1 MHRTDEEQAINNL
14 EQQLIRLDNLF
25 AGQQRA
31 FRQQRAPELKHRLV
45 ALSRLQELIKCNSD
59 DLAAAVSE
67 DFGNRST
74 FETRLLELFTC
85 SDGIRHNLRHLA
97 AWMRPER
104 RKTSLWFQPA
114 KNRILHQPLGVIG
127 IVVPFNYPLYL
138 AIAPLTAALAA
149 GNRALI
155 KMSEFTPS
163 TAALLTRLLSE
174 AFSEEEVA
182 VISGPAAVAE
192 AFTSLPFDH
201 LFFTGS
207 IPVGKK
213 VMAAAS
219 RNLTPVTLELGGKSP
234 AIIGPDADWSLAVK
248 RIMIGKLWNAGQTC
262 VAPDYLLLPAGEE
275 QRFIEAAQK
284 ATRRFYPTISG
295 NPDYSAIITPRHY
308 QRLQALLADS
318 EAQGAQLHPLHPE
331 QPQAAEQGRQL
342 PPMLLQGTT
351 AEMRISQEEIFGP
364 LLPLIPYRTLDEA
377 LNYINDRPRPLAL
390 YYFGRDRELTRRVL
404 ENTHSGGAAINNTLL
419 HVAQE
424 DMPFGGIGPSGM
436 GHYHGREG
444 FETFSKK
451 KSVMYDSKFSTV
463 PQLYPP
469 YGKRAK
475 LLLKWM
481 MRGK

>member
-1 MHRTDEEQAINNL
+1 M
-14 EQQLIRLDNLF
+14 
-25 AGQQRA
+25 
-31 FRQQRAPELKHRLV
+31 
-45 ALSRLQELIKCNSD
+45 
-59 DLAAAVSE
+59 
-67 DFGNRST
+67 
-74 FETRLLELFTC
+74 
-85 SDGIRHNLRHLA
+85 
-97 AWMRPER
+97 
-104 RKTSLWFQPA
+104 
-114 KNRILHQPLGVIG
+114 
-127 IVVPFNYPLYL
+127 
-138 AIAPLTAALAA
+138 
-149 GNRALI
+149 
-155 KMSEFTPS
+155 
-163 TAALLTRLLSE
+163 
-174 AFSEEEVA
+174 
-182 VISGPAAVAE
+182 
-192 AFTSLPFDH
+192 
-201 LFFTGS
+201 
-207 IPVGKK
+207 
-213 VMAAAS
+213 
-219 RNLTPVTLELGGKSP
+219 
-234 AIIGPDADWSLAVK
+234 
-248 RIMIGKLWNAGQTC
+248 
-262 VAPDYLLLPAGEE
+262 PAGEE

-284 ATRRFYPTISG
+284 ATQRFYPTISG

-318 EAQGAQLHPLHPE
+318 EAQGAQLIPLHPE